1 MPKKKN
7 YKKAYEKLL
16 TEQHHTTAGK
26 VGKEKERRNNPRFRV
41 DSTDLSISVTLA
53 VSTINVSVDG
63 LSFYSLH
70 AFQIGQTFT
79 IQVGQ
84 VFSLQAEVV
93 ACEVEE
99 IDEELLEM
107 QYRVHCRYQELEGG
121 MELLVLLKEM
131 GQNELQMENEE

>member
-1 MPKKKN
+1 MPKKK
-7 YKKAYEKLL
+7 KMKQAYEKLL
-16 TEQHHTTAGK
+16 SEQKSGQIASIKGN
-26 VGKEKERRNNPRFRV
+26 KERRGSPRFKV
-41 DSTDLSISVTLA
+41 DSTDLAISVTLA

-79 IQVGQ
+79 IQLGQ
-84 VFSLQAEVV
+84 VFSLQAEVL

-107 QYRVHCRYQELEGG
+107 RYRVHCRYSEMEGG

-131 GQNELQMENEE
+131 GQQEVKDNEET

>member
-1 MPKKKN
+1 MPKKK
-7 YKKAYEKLL
+7 KMRQAYDKILS
-16 TEQHHTTAGK
+16 EQKSDQIAKIKGNK
-26 VGKEKERRNNPRFRV
+26 DRRISPRFKV
-41 DSTDLSISVTLA
+41 DSTDLAISVTLA

-79 IQVGQ
+79 IQLGQ
-84 VFSLQAEVV
+84 VFSLQAEVL

-107 QYRVHCRYQELEGG
+107 RYRVHCRYSEQEGG

-131 GQNELQMENEE
+131 GQKEIKDNADT